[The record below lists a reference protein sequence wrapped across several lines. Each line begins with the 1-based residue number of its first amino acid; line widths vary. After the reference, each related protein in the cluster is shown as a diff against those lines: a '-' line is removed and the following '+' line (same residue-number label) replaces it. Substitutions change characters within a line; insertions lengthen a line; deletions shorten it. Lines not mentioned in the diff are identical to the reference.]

1 MDTIKF
7 VIEQY
12 KDDEGGYEFP
22 VVNIYI
28 NGQDLIDLVTRVERK
43 DWDGNKKSRSS
54 YIGFEV
60 DQFHQFHDEMLGKK
74 RRSFSVLL
82 TCTCTY
88 AECNCIM
95 ANMVF
100 DTHTVTWSDMKSPWL
115 SGKTPSPWIDEA
127 EAQEL
132 DWQPLDYTGLGPFV
146 FDREQY
152 LSALDKVTS
161 VWRTGVHSRMV

>member
-12 KDDEGGYEFP
+12 VDEEYGYSFP

-28 NGQDLIDLVTRVERK
+28 NGQDLLDLVTRVEQK
-43 DWDGNKKSRSS
+43 SWDGNKNTRSS

-60 DQFHQFHDEMLGKK
+60 DQFHQLHDEMLGKK
-74 RRSFSVLL
+74 RRRFSVIL
-82 TCTCTY
+82 TCTCTH

-95 ANMVF
+95 ANMAF
-100 DTHTVTWSDMKSPWL
+100 DTYTVAWNNMKSPLL

-132 DWQPLDYTGLGPFV
+132 DWHPLDYIGLGPFV

-152 LSALDKVTS
+152 LSALDSVTQE
-161 VWRTGVHSRMV
+161 WHLMK

>member
-12 KDDEGGYEFP
+12 VDEEAGYRFP

-28 NGQDLIDLVTRVERK
+28 NDQDLIDLVTRVEQK
-43 DWDGNKKSRSS
+43 KWDGNKNTRSS

-60 DQFHQFHDEMLGKK
+60 DQFHHFHDEMMEKK

-82 TCTCTY
+82 TFTCTY

-100 DTHTVTWSDMKSPWL
+100 DTHTIAWNDMKSPLL

-132 DWQPLDYTGLGPFV
+132 DWHPLVYTGLGPFV

-152 LSALDKVTS
+152 LSALDKVTQES
-161 VWRTGVHSRMV
+161 HLMK